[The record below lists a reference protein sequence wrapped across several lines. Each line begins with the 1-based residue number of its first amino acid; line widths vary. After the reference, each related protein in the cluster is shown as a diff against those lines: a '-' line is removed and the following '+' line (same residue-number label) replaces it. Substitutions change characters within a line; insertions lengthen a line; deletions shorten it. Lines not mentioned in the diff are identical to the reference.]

1 MIHTDE
7 HVSGHF
13 ANQYTEARG
22 TWYGTPAVPS
32 VFFDGGNNE
41 VGASSCP
48 EAYNTY
54 QPVLASLMAKHGDM
68 SPVEITGTYS
78 INGNTANISATFT
91 QVDPITFSNVR
102 ASIFLWEDNITYC
115 CDPRG
120 GNQWNEI
127 CRYIEY
133 HPITSLVNPGDQATV
148 TTAVTLDPSWNWSNL
163 YAAVILEN
171 ASNPKE
177 IYQASMLPSNGND
190 YSFSVPVQLA
200 SCPAGSGTV
209 TFPATLWNLQGA
221 TDNYNVAV
229 DQASGWPTDFQV
241 QGDPN
246 WYTSHTVALAANQSV
261 QITVRMQT
269 DATKRI
275 GTGDFS
281 AQSVNTGRLQS
292 VALRLFNGSPAILF
306 VNQDGDGSYNGVSYA
321 QAYIDGLNQNGY
333 LFDQW
338 DATANH
344 GGSGPGY
351 GDEVGYDAI
360 VWETGWLTGGLLS
373 ASETAS
379 LQEYLDGGGRLF
391 LDSIGYLNST
401 GPSAFTQNYL
411 GISSWTLDTGAQ
423 TESGISGDPITNGMT
438 LPLSWPVPQA
448 NKVDTVVPASTASTI
463 LQNEVGNSN
472 AIRNAY
478 GTSARIVFS
487 TVPQSVYSSSA
498 PNPNNNK
505 TLVGNIMAWILTTNI
520 VGVPGS
526 LAANNSMLL
535 VNPNPLHQTTQ
546 LSYRLTPKAA
556 TSPVSLVLVDPAGRT
571 VRTLASG
578 PTVPG
583 LRTITWDGKDESGR
597 LAPAGIYF
605 ARLKSADGASTSKLV
620 VLR

>member
-1 MIHTDE
+1 ME
-7 HVSGHF
+7 YSGHF
-13 ANQYTEARG
+13 VNPYTLARIS
-22 TWYGTPAVPS
+22 WYGVGAFPS

-41 VGASSCP
+41 VGAGACAS
-48 EAYNTY
+48 AYNTY
-54 QPVLASLMAKHGDM
+54 QPVLTALMAKKGDM

-78 INGNTANISATFT
+78 INGSTANISATFT

-102 ASIFLWEDNITYC
+102 ASIFLYEDGITYC
-115 CDPRG
+115 CDPEGHSTWDRM
-120 GNQWNEI
+120 

-148 TTAVTLDPSWNWSNL
+148 TTAITLDPSWNTSNL
-163 YAAVILEN
+163 HACIILEN
-171 ASNPKE
+171 AANPKE
-177 IYQASMLPSNGND
+177 IYQASMLPAKGND
-190 YSFSVPVQLA
+190 YSLSVPVQLS
-200 SCPAGSGTV
+200 SCPGGTGIV

-221 TDNYNVAV
+221 TDDFNVTV

-246 WYTSHTVALAANQSV
+246 WYTSHTVALAANQTA
-261 QITVRMQT
+261 QITIRMQT

-281 AQSVNTGRLQS
+281 AKSINTGRLQS

-306 VNQDGDGSYNGVSYA
+306 VNQDMDGSYNGVSYA

-338 DATANH
+338 DATADH

-351 GDEVGYDAI
+351 DDELGYDAI
-360 VWETGWLTGGLLS
+360 VWETGWMTGGMLTD
-373 ASETAS
+373 SETAS
-379 LQEYLDGGGRLF
+379 LEMYLNGGGRLF
-391 LDSIGYLNST
+391 LDGIGYLNST
-401 GPSAFTQNYL
+401 SPSDFTQNYL
-411 GISSWTLDTGAQ
+411 GISSWTLDTKAS
-423 TESGISGDPITNGMT
+423 TEYGITGDPITSGMT
-438 LPLSWPVPQA
+438 LPLSWPAPAA
-448 NKVDTVVPASTASTI
+448 NKVDTVVPGSTASTI

-472 AIRNAY
+472 AIRNTY

-487 TVPQSVYSSSA
+487 TVPQSVYSTSA

-505 TLVGNIMAWILTTNI
+505 TLVGNIMSWILTTTI
-520 VGVPGS
+520 VSVPGPV
-526 LAANNSMLL
+526 AANNSMLV

-546 LSYRLTPKAA
+546 LSYRLSPKAA
-556 TSPVSLVLVDPAGRT
+556 SGPVSLVLVDPAGRT
-571 VRTLASG
+571 VRTLVSG

-583 LRTITWDGKDESGR
+583 ARTITWDGKDQSGR
-597 LAPAGIYF
+597 LVPGGIYF

-620 VLR
+620 LLR